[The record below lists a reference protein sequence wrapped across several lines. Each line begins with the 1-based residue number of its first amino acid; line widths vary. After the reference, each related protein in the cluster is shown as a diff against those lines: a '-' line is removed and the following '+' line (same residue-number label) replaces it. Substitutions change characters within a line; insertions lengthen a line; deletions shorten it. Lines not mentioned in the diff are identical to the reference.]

1 MNDGETDLMR
11 RLADADTPPPPGAPF
26 DATRLQARARAR
38 TWRKLA
44 AAVLLAAALPL
55 AFLHTEA
62 DRREPDSSPA
72 HCDVL
77 AGELRAMA
85 AQVAHWQALLRAGE
99 TRPIDA
105 PLRVRSELA
114 AARAAAVVAFHA
126 EESRR

>member
-1 MNDGETDLMR
+1 MNDDDLVR

-44 AAVLLAAALPL
+44 AATVLLLAALPL
-55 AFLHTEA
+55 AFLQAEA
-62 DRREPDSSPA
+62 DRREPDGSLTRR
-72 HCDVL
+72 DVL
-77 AGELRAMA
+77 ASELRAMA
-85 AQVAHWQALLRAGE
+85 AQVAHWQALLRAAE